1 MRRLTDPTTD
11 HDPPND
17 DLEDDSSFGGSMR
30 AAAALLIL
38 VSLVVLPRLVL
49 AQNLPGTRYDEWAQD
64 DRIAG
69 DPLTALTILAD
80 TSDAGLRVEH
90 ARLDLA
96 QSELRAVTGWR
107 RWRPAADFF
116 VSMSTRGLAF
126 PSISS
131 QGYDPA
137 YAAIARWPGDT
148 WGVTLS
154 WSIDQVL
161 DRRPVDRAR
170 NAVTVAEARIDLYH
184 ARREQREAQERER
197 VLDRAERAAQRRQ
210 READQKRRADLVAQ
224 QLRIEADYL
233 ARRLEAQRELLR
245 LAEMKYDQSEI
256 DYESLARSRLSVLSA
271 EHACATN
278 AARLAFAA
286 EIGGLAASDDPG
298 LALTGLGT
306 APDSRPHPES
316 PIPAP

>member
-1 MRRLTDPTTD
+1 MRRLNS
-11 HDPPND
+11 PPDAEPNAR
-17 DLEDDSSFGGSMR
+17 GSLR
-30 AAAALLIL
+30 SGTVLLALVALLIL
-38 VSLVVLPRLVL
+38 PSPSAL
-49 AQNLPGTRYDEWAQD
+49 AQDLPGADLRQD
-64 DRIAG
+64 DPI
-69 DPLTALTILAD
+69 TALSLLAD
-80 TSDAGLRVEH
+80 TSDAGLRVER
-90 ARLDLA
+90 ARLNLA

-170 NAVTVAEARIDLYH
+170 NAVAVAEARIEVYQ
-184 ARREQREAQERER
+184 ARREQQQARDRER
-197 VLDRAERAAQRRQ
+197 VLARAER
-210 READQKRRADLVAQ
+210 EADRRDREVQSQRRADLVAA
-224 QLRIEADYL
+224 QLRIEADFL
-233 ARRLEAQRELLR
+233 TRRLDAQRELLR
-245 LAEMKYDQSEI
+245 LAEMKYEQSEI
-256 DYESLARSRLSVLSA
+256 DYEALARSRLAVLSA

-278 AARLAFAA
+278 AARLAT
-286 EIGGLAASDDPG
+286 LSASGDPT
-298 LALTGLGT
+298 LALYISSTPERT
-306 APDSRPHPES
+306 TPDDGIP
-316 PIPAP
+316 PIPRP

>member
-1 MRRLTDPTTD
+1 MGGAPGSWTLSPRPSDPVRRSRIALLLT
-11 HDPPND
+11 
-17 DLEDDSSFGGSMR
+17 L
-30 AAAALLIL
+30 AALALAFA
-38 VSLVVLPRLVL
+38 RRGL
-49 AQNLPGTRYDEWAQD
+49 AQDLPG
-64 DRIAG
+64 DRLG
-69 DPLTALTILAD
+69 GLSSEDPLAALSLLAD
-80 TSDAGLRVEH
+80 TSDAGLRVER

-96 QSELRAVTGWR
+96 QAELRAVTGWR

-154 WSIDQVL
+154 WSVDQIL

-170 NAVTVAEARIDLYH
+170 GAVDVAEARIDLYM
-184 ARREQREAQERER
+184 ARREQREAQARER
-197 VLDRAERAAQRRQ
+197 VIARAEREVQRRE
-210 READQKRRADLVAQ
+210 REANQQRRADLVAQ

-233 ARRLEAQRELLR
+233 ARRLDAQRELLR
-245 LAEMKYDQSEI
+245 LAELKYAQSEI
-256 DYESLARSRLSVLSA
+256 DYEALARSRLAVLAA

-278 AARLAFAA
+278 AARLATLDAS
-286 EIGGLAASDDPG
+286 GDPDLAFHS
-298 LALTGLGT
+298 ALPSSAGALN
-306 APDSRPHPES
+306 HPP
-316 PIPAP
+316 PIPPP